1 MATDLVE
8 SIRGEYLRYK
18 ALGEG
23 TIQQLSEA
31 ELCLPGHDGGN
42 SIATIVWHIA
52 GNLRSRFTE
61 FLTSDGEKP
70 WRQRDEE
77 FAGRTVSREELL
89 AKWNDGWEALLGAL
103 SALTDEHLGATVTIR
118 SQPLKVHEAL
128 HRSLAHTSYH
138 VGQIVYLGK
147 MFQGSEWKSLS
158 IPPGG
163 SVAYNQAPKSEK
175 PVAHAE
181 SMRERVKP
189 EPRA

>member
-18 ALGEG
+18 ALAEG

-42 SIATIVWHIA
+42 SVATIVWHMS
-52 GNLRSRFTE
+52 GNLRSRLSE

-70 WRQRDEE
+70 WRHRDEE
-77 FAGRTVSREELL
+77 FVERTVGREELL
-89 AKWNDGWEALLGAL
+89 AKWNEGWEALLGAL
-103 SALTDEHLGATVTIR
+103 SMLTDEQIGATVTIR

-128 HRSLAHTSYH
+128 HRSLAHAAYH

-147 MFQGSEWKSLS
+147 MFQGSEWKYLS

-163 SVAYNQAPKSEK
+163 SVAYNRAPKSEK
-175 PVAHAE
+175 PAAHAQL
-181 SMRERVKP
+181 MRERVTP
-189 EPRA
+189 ESR